1 MMDKVKVG
9 VVGCGVIS
17 STYLKNM
24 TQAEG
29 LEVAACADML
39 VERAQA
45 RAAEFGV
52 PWAGA
57 VEDMLADPSIAIVV
71 NLTIPAAHYAVARA
85 ALEAGKSVYNEKPL
99 ALTREEGQ
107 ALTRLARE
115 KGVLLGG
122 APDTFLGAGLQTC
135 RAVMD
140 AGEIGRPVAA
150 TAFMLNHGHESW
162 HPDPAF
168 YYQPGGGPLFDM
180 GPYYLTALISLMG
193 PVRRVAALAQ
203 TTFAERTITSK
214 AKRGETIQVNTPT
227 HIAATL
233 DFTAGAVGTLITSFD
248 VWAHTLPRIEIYGT
262 EGSLSVPDPNNVGGE
277 VRMRRMGETEWRD
290 VPLVAGRG
298 DNARGLGVADMADA
312 LRTGRTPRAGG
323 DLTFHVLDIMQACLE
338 SSDSGRHIELTST
351 CERPAP
357 LPQTTA

>member
-1 MMDKVKVG
+1 MDKVNVG

-29 LEVAACADML
+29 LTVAACADML
-39 VERAQA
+39 VDRAQA

-52 PWAGA
+52 PWAGT
-57 VEDMLADPSIAIVV
+57 VEDMLADPSIDIVV

-85 ALEAGKSVYNEKPL
+85 ALAAGKSVYNEKPL

-107 ALTRLARE
+107 ALVDLARQ

-135 RAVMD
+135 RAVLD
-140 AGEIGRPVAA
+140 DGVIGRPVAA

-193 PVRRVAALAQ
+193 PVRRVAATAQ

-214 AKRGETIQVNTPT
+214 ARRGETIQVNTPT

-233 DFTAGAVGTLITSFD
+233 DFAAGAVGTLITSFD

-262 EGSLSVPDPNNVGGE
+262 EGSLSVPDPNNFGGE
-277 VRMRRMGETEWRD
+277 VQVRRMGESEWRD
-290 VPLVAGRG
+290 VALVEGRT
-298 DNARGLGVADMADA
+298 DNGRGLGVADMADA
-312 LRTGRTPRAGG
+312 LRTGRAPRAGG

-351 CERPAP
+351 CDRPAP
-357 LPQTTA
+357 LAG

>member
-1 MMDKVKVG
+1 MVKVKVG

-39 VERAQA
+39 VDRAQA

-52 PWAGA
+52 PWAGT

-71 NLTIPAAHYAVARA
+71 NLTIPAAHYAVAQA
-85 ALEAGKSVYNEKPL
+85 ALSAGKSVYNEKPL

-107 ALTRLARE
+107 ALVRLARE

-135 RAVMD
+135 RAVID

-180 GPYYLTALISLMG
+180 GPYYLTALVSLLG
-193 PVRRVAALAQ
+193 PVRRVAASAQ

-233 DFTAGAVGTLITSFD
+233 DFAAGAVGTLITSFD

-262 EGSLSVPDPNNVGGE
+262 EGSLSVPDPNNFGGE
-277 VRMRRMGETEWRD
+277 VKVRRMGESEWRD
-290 VPLVAGRG
+290 VPLVEGRT

-312 LRTGRTPRAGG
+312 WRTGQMPRAGG

-338 SSDSGRHIELTST
+338 SSASGRHIHLDST
-351 CERPAP
+351 CQRPAP
-357 LPQTTA
+357 LRE

>member
-1 MMDKVKVG
+1 MDKVKVG

-17 STYLKNM
+17 ASYLKNM
-24 TQAEG
+24 TQADG
-29 LEVAACADML
+29 LEVAACADVL
-39 VERAQA
+39 VDRAQA

-52 PWAGA
+52 PWAGT

-107 ALTRLARE
+107 VLVDLARA

-135 RAVMD
+135 RAVID
-140 AGEIGRPVAA
+140 EGVIGRPVAA
-150 TAFMLNHGHESW
+150 TAFLLNHGHESW

-180 GPYYLTALISLMG
+180 GPYYLTALVSLMG
-193 PVRRVAALAQ
+193 PVRRVAASAQ

-214 AKRGETIQVNTPT
+214 ARRGETIQVNTPT

-233 DFTAGAVGTLITSFD
+233 DFADGAVGTLITSFD
-248 VWAHTLPRIEIYGT
+248 VWAHSLPRIEIYGT
-262 EGSLSVPDPNNVGGE
+262 EGSLSVPDPNNFGGE
-277 VRMRRMGETEWRD
+277 VKVRRMGETDWRD
-290 VPLVAGRG
+290 VPLDEGRV
-298 DNARGLGVADMADA
+298 DNARGLGVADMAEA

-338 SSDSGRHIELTST
+338 SSASGQHIELQST

-357 LPQTTA
+357 LSPETA